1 LRPALRLLVG
11 VVALLAIAGHVA
23 FWYLPRERT
32 AEVDPGSPAGELFI
46 GGQQRVRVWLPYPH
60 QNLAAAARAMDD
72 PATAIAAAARL
83 AGLGEIALPAFGPF
97 ALPPSDALAIAVGPG
112 GRDLAVTVEVFPAV
126 ALLARVAGAIARN
139 PILRGGSVVVSGRR
153 MRVAWRGRSWSLAG
167 EDGAPDAAAAIDRDV
182 DGDSVEG
189 GAPGEALGF
198 VTLAER
204 QGAVEPG
211 TYRLH
216 RDGRDLVLVSST
228 GGGWEALAELA
239 EEQARQRDLA
249 FLGLRAKAA
258 ASMSVLVL
266 PRTGG
271 SGLRLPDAAVAWV
284 GDGEDDRWPLPG
296 ERILRLLGID
306 PLEGSVGAWQVLA
319 MDRPS
324 LEIAARLAPELG
336 ETAGAARASLVI
348 WVRPRDYLPL
358 VSAIADVL
366 DALPIAPP
374 DEVEHWRDLETVLEA
389 LGPIER
395 VRATV
400 AAGGGEARLGWGE
413 R

>member
-1 LRPALRLLVG
+1 VRIAVRLLLA
-11 VVALLAIAGHVA
+11 VVLVLAAAAHVA
-23 FWYLPRERT
+23 FWYLPRER
-32 AEVDPGSPAGELFI
+32 AGEIDSGSPAGELFL
-46 GGQQRVRVWLPYPH
+46 GGDQQVRVWLAYPH

-83 AGLGEIALPAFGPF
+83 AGLGEVTLPAFGPF
-97 ALPPSDALAIAVGPG
+97 ALPPSDALAIAVDPG
-112 GRDLAVTVEVFPAV
+112 GRGLAVTVEVFPAV

-139 PILRGGSVVVSGRR
+139 PILRGGSIVVSGRR

-182 DGDSVEG
+182 DGDSAEG
-189 GAPGEALGF
+189 DANGAGLGF

-216 RDGRDLVLVSST
+216 RDGRDLVLVSSA
-228 GGGWEALAELA
+228 GSGWEALAELA
-239 EEQARQRDLA
+239 EDGAREQKLA
-249 FLGLRAKAA
+249 FLGLRAEEP

-271 SGLRLPDAAVAWV
+271 SGLRLPDAAVAWI
-284 GDGEDDRWPLPG
+284 GDDDRWPLPG